1 MRHLILTLLLM
12 LSLFLSNG
20 YTQEYTTWGLSDGAK
35 ARLGKGAITAIEFS
49 PDGSQIAVASPVGIW
64 LYDAQTGKELAL
76 LPGHRDEFSTPVFS
90 GLGGTLTINTLV
102 FSPDGKLLASAS
114 EDGTLRLLDL
124 TTYSERHTLLEN
136 KEAFVN
142 PLEGIVALA
151 FSADGKTLTSLDS
164 TVERRIKVWDVNS
177 GRLLS
182 DILGRKE
189 VSLIA
194 DEQSRLTLKSTA
206 GLAEYE
212 RDVSLETLALS
223 LDGTTFA
230 AIKSEIIIVNGVP
243 GAAIRLGDVRTREL
257 RPTLIK
263 IKVDPPF
270 SEPKK
275 LQSTYNPIKRLVF
288 SPDRTILAGVRTKTR
303 TTRQS
308 GITKPLVSTTHSE
321 IQLWNVNTGN
331 ELSTVIPQQVEGDD
345 THRFWRT
352 LFLVFSPDSRM
363 FATASQITAAVQ
375 LWEVSTGRLIST
387 FTIPHPETA
396 PPWDRSGAI
405 DLTFSPDSKILAI
418 ATAGRPSSLQL
429 WEVHTGKIISIL
441 TEHPKLTTLPVNNKA
456 FISLSTSGTQLRDIH
471 TGEELQDLTKTW
483 TNLIEHSA
491 EIGGIEAFVISSD
504 GITFAIGGKDGLL
517 QLWNRHTGKQSL
529 NLTGHT
535 DKINALA
542 FTADGT
548 NLASSSRDRSIRLW
562 DVRTGAQFLTLTK
575 HINSGKKLEYDSDE
589 AMLPRAEFVN
599 NLVFS
604 PDGRTLASAS
614 ELGTIWLWELNTG
627 NLMTTLI
634 EHEAAVD
641 ELSVRW
647 DYKVGLAFSP
657 NGTLLASGGMDGQV
671 IVSEVDSNPNPLIFK
686 GHHAWRVKVLAFSP
700 DGKHLVS
707 GSRDNSIRLWDT
719 EIGMEHVVLS
729 EHMGEVNALAF
740 SADGKTLISGSIDGT
755 ILLWDWQKIV
765 RPTDR

>member
-1 MRHLILTLLLM
+1 MKYLIPTLLLILV
-12 LSLFLSNG
+12 LSLSNG
-20 YTQEYTTWGLSDGAK
+20 YAQEYTTWGLPAGAK
-35 ARLGKGAITAIEFS
+35 MRIGKGKITAIEFS

-64 LYDAQTGKELAL
+64 LYDAHTGKELAL
-76 LPGHRDEFSTPVFS
+76 LPGHREGFSTPVFS
-90 GLGGTLTINTLV
+90 GFGGTLTINTLA
-102 FSPDGKLLASAS
+102 FSPNGKLLASAS

-151 FSADGKTLTSLDS
+151 FSADGKTLTSLDG

-182 DILGRKE
+182 DILGCKE
-189 VSLIA
+189 VPLIA
-194 DEQSRLTLKSTA
+194 DEQSRLTLKSAA

-212 RDVSLETLALS
+212 RDVSLEALTLS

-243 GAAIRLGDVRTREL
+243 GAATRLGDVRTRDL

-288 SPDRTILAGVRTKTR
+288 SPDGTILAGVRTKTR
-303 TTRQS
+303 ITRQS
-308 GITKPLVSTTHSE
+308 DIAKPLVSTTRSE

-363 FATASQITAAVQ
+363 FATANQITATVQ
-375 LWEVSTGRLIST
+375 LWEVNTGGLIST
-387 FTIPHPETA
+387 FTIPHSETA
-396 PPWDRSGAI
+396 PPWDRRGAI

-418 ATAGRPSSLQL
+418 ATAGGHSSLQL
-429 WEVHTGKIISIL
+429 WEVHTGKIISTL
-441 TEHPKLTTLPVNNKA
+441 TEHPELTTLPVNNKA

-471 TGEELQDLTKTW
+471 TGEESQDLTKTW
-483 TNLIEHSA
+483 MNLIEYSS
-491 EIGGIEAFVISSD
+491 EIGGVEAFAISSD
-504 GITFAIGGKDGLL
+504 STTVAMGTKEDSL
-517 QLWNRHTGKQSL
+517 QLWDMHTQKQPL
-529 NLTGHT
+529 TLTGHT
-535 DKINALA
+535 DKINALV

-562 DVRTGAQFLTLTK
+562 DVPTGAQFLTLTK
-575 HINSGKKLEYDSDE
+575 HINSGKELEYDSDGT
-589 AMLPRAEFVN
+589 MLPSAEFVN

-641 ELSVRW
+641 KLSVGW

-657 NGTLLASGGMDGQV
+657 NGTLLASSGMDGQV
-671 IVSEVDSNPNPLIFK
+671 IVSEVGPNPNPLIFK

-719 EIGMEHVVLS
+719 EIGTEHVVLS
-729 EHMGEVNALAF
+729 GHVGEVNVLAF
-740 SADGKTLISGSIDGT
+740 SADGTTLISGSIDGT
-755 ILLWDWQKIV
+755 VLLWDWQKIV

>member
-12 LSLFLSNG
+12 LSLSLSNG
-20 YTQEYTTWGLSDGAK
+20 YTQEYTTWGLPTGAK
-35 ARLGKGAITAIEFS
+35 MRIGKGKITAIEFS
-49 PDGSQIAVASPVGIW
+49 PDGSQIAVASSVGIW

-76 LPGHRDEFSTPVFS
+76 LPGHREGFSTSVFA
-90 GLGGTLTINTLV
+90 GTGGTLSIDTLA

-124 TTYSERHTLLEN
+124 TTYREHHTLLEN
-136 KEAFVN
+136 KAAFVN
-142 PLEGIVALA
+142 RLEGIPVIALA
-151 FSADGKTLTSLDS
+151 FSADGETLTSLEGIG
-164 TVERRIKVWDVNS
+164 ERRIKVWDINS

-182 DILGRKE
+182 DISGRKG
-189 VSLIA
+189 SAPLTK
-194 DEQSRLTLKSTA
+194 DGQSRLTVRSPRDP
-206 GLAEYE
+206 AEYE
-212 RDVSLETLALS
+212 QEVPLEALALS
-223 LDGTTFA
+223 PNGEIFA
-230 AIKSEIIIVNGVP
+230 ATRSGVTVVD
-243 GAAIRLGDVRTREL
+243 GVSNAVIQLGDTRTGDLHPIRRSVQSVQ
-257 RPTLIK
+257 RPI
-263 IKVDPPF
+263 
-270 SEPKK
+270 
-275 LQSTYNPIKRLVF
+275 RGLVF
-288 SPDRTILAGVRTKTR
+288 SPDGTILAGVETKWSLTKNPDNTGTHTR
-303 TTRQS
+303 TTRSQVR
-308 GITKPLVSTTHSE
+308 I
-321 IQLWNVNTGN
+321 WNVKTGT
-331 ELSTVIPQQVEGDD
+331 ELSTVIPQQVKDQ
-345 THRFWRT
+345 WRSP
-352 LFLVFSPDSRM
+352 FVAFSPDGKT
-363 FATASQITAAVQ
+363 FATANEDVAAVQ
-375 LWEVSTGRLIST
+375 LWEVNTGDLIST
-387 FTIPHPETA
+387 FTIL
-396 PPWDRSGAI
+396 PPALATPSWNCRGAV
-405 DLTFSPDSKILAI
+405 DLTFSPDGKTLAI
-418 ATAGRPSSLQL
+418 ATAGGHSFLQL
-429 WEVHTGKIISIL
+429 WEMPTGKVVSTL
-441 TEHPKLTTLPVNNKA
+441 AKHPELTTLPMNDKT
-456 FISLSTSGTQLRDIH
+456 FISLSMDGTQLRDIH
-471 TGEELQDLTKTW
+471 TGEKLQDLTKTW

-491 EIGGIEAFVISSD
+491 EIGGIEAFAISSD

-562 DVRTGAQFLTLTK
+562 DVRTGTQFLTLTK
-575 HINSGKKLEYDSDE
+575 HINSGKELEYDLDE

-641 ELSVRW
+641 ERSVGW

-671 IVSEVDSNPNPLIFK
+671 IVSEVGRNLNPLIFK
-686 GHHAWRVKVLAFSP
+686 GHHARRVKVLAFSP

-707 GSRDNSIRLWDT
+707 GSRDNSIRLWDA
-719 EIGMEHVVLS
+719 EIGIEHIVLS
-729 EHMGEVNALAF
+729 GHVGEVNALAF

-755 ILLWDWQKIV
+755 MLLWDWQKIV